1 MSEQVTEHDVLIIG
15 GGMVGATLACALAK
29 KTALNIGVVEAK
41 LLPQRDEQGD
51 LSHSFNPSYDE
62 RSTALSLGSCR
73 FFDAIGVW
81 DALRQHVE
89 YIHQIHVS
97 EQGKF
102 GVVCLDRKEE
112 RVDYLG
118 AVVENAWLGVV
129 LGAKMSEC
137 SSITLHTPAQIISL
151 QQEQSGYRVRIQRGD
166 QALLLRCRLL
176 VVADGA
182 NSTCCKLLGITQIH
196 KDYEQVALVANL
208 SPANGH
214 QQTAYERFTAKGPM
228 ALLPLR
234 ENRFAL
240 VLTLPADQVDTYLSM
255 DDQRFM
261 KTIDQA
267 MGGRLGGFI
276 KAGERLSYPLRL
288 IQAREQV
295 LPCCVILGN
304 AAHSLH
310 PIAGQGFN
318 LSVRDV
324 AILTEELVIALAEQ
338 CAINEFSI
346 LQRYFARREQD
357 QFLTVNFSDKLQKLF
372 AVENTGLGLARATG
386 LAVFDCWPAGKHLLA
401 RQAMGLKAG
410 VSTL

>member
-1 MSEQVTEHDVLIIG
+1 
-15 GGMVGATLACALAK
+15 
-29 KTALNIGVVEAK
+29 
-41 LLPQRDEQGD
+41 
-51 LSHSFNPSYDE
+51 
-62 RSTALSLGSCR
+62 
-73 FFDAIGVW
+73 
-81 DALRQHVE
+81 
-89 YIHQIHVS
+89 
-97 EQGKF
+97 
-102 GVVCLDRKEE
+102 
-112 RVDYLG
+112 
-118 AVVENAWLGVV
+118 
-129 LGAKMSEC
+129 
-137 SSITLHTPAQIISL
+137 
-151 QQEQSGYRVRIQRGD
+151 
-166 QALLLRCRLL
+166 
-176 VVADGA
+176 
-182 NSTCCKLLGITQIH
+182 
-196 KDYEQVALVANL
+196 
-208 SPANGH
+208 
-214 QQTAYERFTAKGPM
+214 M

-255 DDQRFM
+255 DDQRFL

-357 QFLTVNFSDKLQKLF
+357 QFLTVNFSDKLQELF
-372 AVENTGLGLARATG
+372 AVENAGLGLARATG

-401 RQAMGLKAG
+401 RQTMGLTAG